1 MKSARPVA
9 AGIRTVNYPDIPEE
23 ILPNGLLVQT
33 IEDHRFPIVSV
44 QVAFPV
50 GRVHNPDDNLSLLQL
65 AVESVKEGTE
75 SRDART
81 IADQMDYW
89 SIHYSG
95 ELFME
100 STLHA
105 IRVLEQHLERGLEI
119 LSDLLLNPLFPED
132 ELEKTRER
140 WSSLLQAQRSQSD
153 FLANERAYLSCFEG
167 HPYSKSTISLEH
179 LQQATRGRLL
189 ESYREKYAPDGAL
202 VLLAG
207 DVTHEDSVR
216 LARRFFG
223 NWKSS
228 STARMEYSAASS
240 RPKQIL
246 LVERP
251 NSVQSRVLIAARA
264 LPVADPEMI
273 DLRVA
278 NQILGGS
285 ASARLFLKLREEK
298 GFTYGAYSR
307 LKTYREDGLLMAGAG
322 VRSDVTGQAIDEILL
337 EFDRMVDGLPSDE
350 ELSRSQSEIIGAF
363 IRQMETPSSIGALEI
378 RRRLG
383 GLPVDYYRNLPS
395 AVQQVTPDM
404 VRGIS
409 RRVFRGSEPVVI
421 VVGDRKAVENQ
432 LKHLG
437 EIELFDAQ
445 GKRLSTPQMKA

>member
-1 MKSARPVA
+1 LKSARPVP
-9 AGIRTVNYPDIPEE
+9 AGIRTVNYPQIPQEL
-23 ILPNGLLVQT
+23 LPTGLLVQT
-33 IEDHRFPIVSV
+33 IEDHRFPIVTV

-50 GRVHNPDDNLSLLQL
+50 GRVHNPDDNVALLQL

-100 STLHA
+100 STLHS
-105 IRVLEQHLERGLEI
+105 IRVLEKHLDRGLEI
-119 LSDLLLNPLFPED
+119 LSDLLMHPVFPED

-140 WSSLLQAQRSQSD
+140 WSSLLQAQRSQPD
-153 FLANERAYLSCFEG
+153 FLANERAYLTCFEG
-167 HPYSKSTISLEH
+167 HPYSKNTIPLDD
-179 LQQATRGRLL
+179 LQRATRERLL
-189 ESYREKYAPDGAL
+189 QTYARNYGSSGAL
-202 VLLAG
+202 VLFAG
-207 DVTHEDSVR
+207 AVTHEESIR

-223 NWKSS
+223 NWTSGS
-228 STARMEYSAASS
+228 VDGIQYSRAPAQS
-240 RPKQIL
+240 RKII

-251 NSVQSRVLIAARA
+251 NSVQSRILIASHA
-264 LPVADPEMI
+264 LPVADPGMI
-273 DLRVA
+273 ALRVA

-322 VRSDVTGQAIDEILL
+322 VRSDVTGPAVDEMLR
-337 EFDRMVDGLPSDE
+337 EFARMAEEVPSDE

-363 IRQMETPSSIGALEI
+363 IRQMETSSSIGALEL
-378 RRRLG
+378 RRRLC
-383 GLPVDYYRNLPS
+383 GLPSDYYATLP
-395 AVQQVTPDM
+395 AALQQVSPEM
-404 VRGIS
+404 VRAIS
-409 RRVFRGSEPVVI
+409 RRILGENQPVVI
-421 VVGDRKAVENQ
+421 VVGDRNSVESQ

-445 GKRLSTPQMKA
+445 GKRLSVPPS